1 MSIIGYARVSSKD
14 QSLEIQEEQ
23 LKAAGC
29 QIIRSEKRSGTTMNA
44 RAELATIMDFISK
57 GDVLMVTRLDRL
69 ARNVADLSSLVAKL
83 GAKGASLKVLNQNI
97 DTATATGNAFLQ
109 MLGVFAEFETS
120 LRKERQRE
128 GIDKA
133 LTAGTY
139 KGRPV
144 TIDAEQV
151 RKLRA
156 EGKGATQIAEE
167 LKVGRA
173 SVYRVLGAGTTT
185 TTATTGSA

>member
-133 LTAGTY
+133 LVAGTY
-139 KGRPV
+139 KGRPA

>member
-185 TTATTGSA
+185 TTAATGSP